1 MNNMPNNNPNFPN
14 FQALLDYIK
23 ATPAWLLGFVDGE
36 GCFTASF
43 MLYTKGTWGITPQCE
58 FNVTQSS
65 QDSILLDVINAFFGI
80 VGTVHHKIGG
90 VSVVAFRSIS
100 ALCTVIIPFFLKHP
114 LVSLKN
120 NHFITWSLIV
130 AIMESKQHVGN
141 TLLARDKLLEMA
153 RIMVTLNASTPSLGR
168 GRSNS
173 KKLARLYIII
183 DWLESLSAV
192 PTLAQKLELRARIAA
207 LSNNENSDE

>member
-1 MNNMPNNNPNFPN
+1 MPNNNPNFPN

-65 QDSILLDVINAFFGI
+65 QDSILLDAINAFFGL

-100 ALCTVIIPFFLKHP
+100 ALYTVIIPFFLK
-114 LVSLKN
+114 VR
-120 NHFITWSLIV
+120 T
-130 AIMESKQHVGN
+130 A
-141 TLLARDKLLEMA
+141 KLLE
-153 RIMVTLNASTPSLGR
+153 
-168 GRSNS
+168 
-173 KKLARLYIII
+173 IIRRKPVM
-183 DWLESLSAV
+183 DVDLHK
-192 PTLAQKLELRARIAA
+192 PTYKCVI
-207 LSNNENSDE
+207 SNN